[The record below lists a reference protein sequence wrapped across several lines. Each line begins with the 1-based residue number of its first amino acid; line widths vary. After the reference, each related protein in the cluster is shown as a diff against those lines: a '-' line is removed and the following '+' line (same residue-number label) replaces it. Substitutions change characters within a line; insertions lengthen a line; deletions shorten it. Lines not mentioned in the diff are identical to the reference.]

1 MAARRPCDTSPSL
14 EQTADLMPPL
24 CCICAPD
31 ADHTMFRIKDAK
43 VSLKFYT
50 EILGMEL
57 GASVSESI
65 DVETEPQLIRCSC
78 ISVQSTSRM
87 AATLPSRS
95 KLHGLALTREMHDD
109 LLLILQELPP
119 SGPFSALASFSP
131 PFPRS
136 YFLAFPEEGKEH
148 LSAEEKADR
157 KFMREGIL
165 ELCHN
170 VSFRDASKPAFL
182 IFPN

>member
-109 LLLILQELPP
+109 LLLILIRCQLPAHPPP
-119 SGPFSALASFSP
+119 SPLSLDLSLAATSSHSLRRARSTFR
-131 PFPRS
+131 PR
-136 YFLAFPEEGKEH
+136 
-148 LSAEEKADR
+148 R
-157 KFMREGIL
+157 KPTASSCER
-165 ELCHN
+165 
-170 VSFRDASKPAFL
+170 VSSSCATT
-182 IFPN
+182 